1 MKPAHLLLIALI
13 DLIWAG
19 NIVAVKVAVEA
30 MPPLMAVTLRYVIVL
45 AACAPWARWLPG
57 RMLAVIVTGVIA
69 GALFMGLGAVGFAVA
84 DNVSALAIAGQ
95 AGVPFSLIL
104 AVIFY
109 RERIRW
115 IRITGIA
122 LSFAGVAVLAF
133 DPHIVDERLG
143 LALTLGAAFCWA
155 AGNLLFRRLQGV
167 FVLTIHFWLALVS
180 VPLLGAASLIL
191 EPGAF
196 AGVAAVPLHVWG
208 WLVYS
213 AIGASLI
220 GHGGMTWLFQRYP
233 VSTVAPLTLPTPL
246 LAVIVATLVF
256 GTPVTTAMIVGG
268 IVTLSGVAI
277 ITLRTAQARDREEPQ
292 G

>member
-1 MKPAHLLLIALI
+1 MKPRHLLLIALI

-19 NIVAVKVAVEA
+19 NIVAIKVAVEA
-30 MPPLMAVTLRYVIVL
+30 MPPLMAVTLRYLIVL

-57 RMLAVIVTGVIA
+57 RMLGVIGTGVVA
-69 GALFMGLGAVGFAVA
+69 GALFMGVGALGFSVA

-115 IRITGIA
+115 VRITGIA

-133 DPHIVDERLG
+133 DPHILDERLG
-143 LALTLGAAFCWA
+143 LALTLAAALCWA

-180 VPLLGAASLIL
+180 VPLLAAASLIF
-191 EPGAF
+191 EPGAL
-196 AGVAAVPLHVWG
+196 AHVGAVPLHVWG
-208 WLVYS
+208 WLLYS
-213 AIGASLI
+213 ALGASLI

-246 LAVIVATLVF
+246 LSVIVATLVF
-256 GTPVTTAMIVGG
+256 GTPVTTAMVIGG
-268 IVTLSGVAI
+268 LVTLTGVAI
-277 ITLRTAQARDREEPQ
+277 ITLRTAQARDRDAA
-292 G
+292 